1 MMPSSRCAWAR
12 FKRHSTRSKRSRC
25 ACPTSPSASPRRPTS
40 ATRRPLARPQQLPIY
55 TRICGQYATYVVL
68 AGCASHGASDRR
80 CRGRT
85 RWQPPNALLD
95 VHAALSAIFPQCA
108 KRMDDSGEVSDEP
121 FSPHLTVGQCTREE
135 AAEISRNWTGGSMI
149 VSAIHVLSRSDIN
162 ATFKIRHTFYLR
174 EREPRE

>member
-1 MMPSSRCAWAR
+1 M
-12 FKRHSTRSKRSRC
+12 
-25 ACPTSPSASPRRPTS
+25 RRT
-40 ATRRPLARPQQLPIY
+40 LCLL
-55 TRICGQYATYVVL
+55 VVPHMVRL
-68 AGCASHGASDRR
+68 TVVVVVERDGSL
-80 CRGRT
+80 
-85 RWQPPNALLD
+85 N